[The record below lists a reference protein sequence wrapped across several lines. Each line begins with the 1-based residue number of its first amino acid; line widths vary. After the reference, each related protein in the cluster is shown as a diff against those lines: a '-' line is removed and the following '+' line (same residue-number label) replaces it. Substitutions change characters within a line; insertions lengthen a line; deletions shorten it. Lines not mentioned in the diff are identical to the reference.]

1 MNFRCPHCKTRIDV
15 SAVMAEA
22 GRQGGKAKGASKRR
36 DVDYSALARLSHE
49 SRKQKGN
56 VK

>member
-22 GRQGGKAKGASKRR
+22 GRQGGKASGKSKRR
-36 DVDYSALARLSHE
+36 DVDYAALARLSHQ
-49 SRKQKGN
+49 SRKLKGN